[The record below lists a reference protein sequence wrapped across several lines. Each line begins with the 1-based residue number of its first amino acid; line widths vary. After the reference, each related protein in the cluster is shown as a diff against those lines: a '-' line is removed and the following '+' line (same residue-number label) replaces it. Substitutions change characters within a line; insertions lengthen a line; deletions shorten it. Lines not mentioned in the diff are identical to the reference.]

1 MDSTTSIEQFQ
12 EELQTW
18 KYELSS
24 IKQEISHFENHLEEM
39 AKDKLPK
46 SLLAEVEHFQNT
58 FICQKEVIDK
68 LRHDLPDSRHKVEN
82 IFNIIRSVND
92 DAQHT
97 LAERMDTFRRIYE
110 EIKQELA
117 QRFRVIDDFQFL
129 NQFGND
135 SLEVPKEKIFP
146 VLI

>member
-24 IKQEISHFENHLEEM
+24 IKQEIRHFENHLEDL
-39 AKDKLPK
+39 AKAKLPRN
-46 SLLAEVEHFQNT
+46 LLAEVEHFQNT

-82 IFNIIRSVND
+82 IFNILRSVND
-92 DAQHT
+92 DAQHA
-97 LAERMDTFRRIYE
+97 LAERMETFRRIYE
-110 EIKQELA
+110 DIKQE
-117 QRFRVIDDFQFL
+117 FRH
-129 NQFGND
+129 FGSSM
-135 SLEVPKEKIFP
+135 SLQVAGI
-146 VLI
+146 

>member
-1 MDSTTSIEQFQ
+1 MESTTSIEQFQ

-24 IKQEISHFENHLEEM
+24 IKQEIRHFENHLEEM
-39 AKDKLPK
+39 AKKKLPR

-82 IFNIIRSVND
+82 IFNILRSTKDN
-92 DAQHT
+92 AQHA
-97 LAERMDTFRRIYE
+97 LGERMETFRRIYE
-110 EIKQELA
+110 DIKQE
-117 QRFRVIDDFQFL
+117 FK
-129 NQFGND
+129 QFGSSR
-135 SLEVPKEKIFP
+135 SLQ
-146 VLI
+146 LAGL

>member
-24 IKQEISHFENHLEEM
+24 IKQEIRHFENHLEEM
-39 AKDKLPK
+39 AKEKLPRT
-46 SLLAEVEHFQNT
+46 LLAEVEHFQNT

-92 DAQHT
+92 NAQHA
-97 LAERMDTFRRIYE
+97 LAERMETFRRIYE
-110 EIKQELA
+110 EIKQEFRQFRSSMSLQLA
-117 QRFRVIDDFQFL
+117 GI
-129 NQFGND
+129 
-135 SLEVPKEKIFP
+135 
-146 VLI
+146 

>member
-18 KYELSS
+18 KYELTS
-24 IKQEISHFENHLEEM
+24 IKQEIRHFENHLEEM
-39 AKDKLPK
+39 AKEKLPRT
-46 SLLAEVEHFQNT
+46 LLAEVEHFQNT

-92 DAQHT
+92 NAQHA
-97 LAERMDTFRRIYE
+97 LAERMETFRRIYE
-110 EIKQELA
+110 EIKQEFRQFRSSMSLQLA
-117 QRFRVIDDFQFL
+117 GI
-129 NQFGND
+129 
-135 SLEVPKEKIFP
+135 
-146 VLI
+146 

>member
-1 MDSTTSIEQFQ
+1 MDSTTSIEQYQ

-24 IKQEISHFENHLEEM
+24 IKQEIRHFENHLEEM
-39 AKDKLPK
+39 AKEKLPRT
-46 SLLAEVEHFQNT
+46 LLAEVEHFQNT

-92 DAQHT
+92 DAQHA

-110 EIKQELA
+110 EIKQEFRQFRSSMSLQLA
-117 QRFRVIDDFQFL
+117 GI
-129 NQFGND
+129 
-135 SLEVPKEKIFP
+135 
-146 VLI
+146 